1 MKKSPF
7 TEKASREAKRLIA
20 TGTTVIVGL
29 SGGADSVALLDLL
42 ASLGYRC
49 VAAHCNFHL
58 RGNESCRDE
67 EVAKSHA
74 ERLGVEFVKVDFDVP
89 ARRKSTGESVEMACR
104 ALRYEWWEGLRQQLS
119 NAVIAVAHHRDDNI
133 ETFFLNLMRGSG
145 IAGLKGMQ
153 PRTGCIVRPMLG
165 CTRQEIEEYC
175 RDRDLRYIVDS
186 TNLENDYR
194 RNRLRNIIIPEI
206 ERQFPG
212 AVEGIARSI
221 GCLGGN
227 YEFYR
232 DCVTGAVDRY
242 MSPDG
247 SIDVAAIIDRE
258 PHRRM
263 VLFEILSPLGLNM
276 THVDNILDCASRSG
290 LTFGGYILDR
300 GILRPASSETAEERI
315 VTLTDDPGFEVT
327 ISPRGDFSPTR
338 DPMTIYLDEKVLDGD
353 PVFTVRPWR
362 KGDRIAPFGMK
373 GTRKV
378 SDLFSDAK
386 LPVDAKKRVSILTR
400 NGEILWVIGL
410 RASRHFPVTPA
421 TARYLTITARKS

>member
-74 ERLGVEFVKVDFDVP
+74 ERLGVKFTKVDFDVP

-104 ALRYEWWEGLRQQLS
+104 ALRYEWWEGLRQQLG

-175 RDRDLRYIVDS
+175 RDRDLHYIVDS

-206 ERQFPG
+206 NRRFPG

-221 GCLGGN
+221 GCLADN

-232 DCVTGAVDRY
+232 DCVKDAVDRY
-242 MSPDG
+242 MLPDG
-247 SIDVAAIIDRE
+247 AVDVAAIIDRE

-327 ISPRGDFSPTR
+327 ISPRGDFSPSR

-400 NGEILWVIGL
+400 NDEILWVIGL

>member
-42 ASLGYRC
+42 ASLDYRC

-104 ALRYEWWEGLRQQLS
+104 ALRYEWWEGLRQQLG

-206 ERQFPG
+206 DCRFPG

-221 GCLGGN
+221 RCLADN

-232 DCVTGAVDRY
+232 DCVKDAVDRY